1 MDIPASVR
9 EKFKPAAAL
18 KNQPRSEREE
28 LLDRFLAKLN
38 PDRAK
43 KGMDPISVGRLVKM
57 FELVP
62 THDLH
67 AIYKNCE
74 RGRSFGGL
82 FWHIMK
88 PKAATDA

>member
-1 MDIPASVR
+1 MDLPATYS
-9 EKFKPAAAL
+9 EKFKPAAVQ

-28 LLDRFLAKLN
+28 LYDLFLVRLN

-43 KGMDPISVGRLVKM
+43 KGMGPISAGRLAKM
-57 FELVP
+57 FELVSVS
-62 THDLH
+62 DMH

-88 PKAATDA
+88 PKA